1 MFLYLYFEFDNLL
14 KNYKLM
20 AIEKIK
26 IRKKFL
32 FFLNKSLRKKSQK
45 STVELDLLNLPP
57 PSKWHQ
63 SKKNEFLVV
72 EFFFES
78 LNICAQVK

>member
-20 AIEKIK
+20 AIENQKYVKKI
-26 IRKKFL
+26 L

-63 SKKNEFLVV
+63 SKKMNF
-72 EFFFES
+72 
-78 LNICAQVK
+78 

>member
-20 AIEKIK
+20 AIENQKYV
-26 IRKKFL
+26 KKSC
-32 FFLNKSLRKKSQK
+32 FFLINPWEEKSQK

-63 SKKNEFLVV
+63 SKKMNF
-72 EFFFES
+72 
-78 LNICAQVK
+78 